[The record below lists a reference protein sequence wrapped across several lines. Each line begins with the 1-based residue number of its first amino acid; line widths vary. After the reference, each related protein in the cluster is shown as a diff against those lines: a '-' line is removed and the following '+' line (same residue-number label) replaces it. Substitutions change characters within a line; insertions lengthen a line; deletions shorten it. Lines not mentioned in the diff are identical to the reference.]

1 MIPSATQF
9 KELYTDHHQIQ
20 RLDTPG
26 YQGTDLQANGLF
38 VVAQKREV
46 VVIKSLPSAK
56 VVYRGRK
63 ASISE
68 CQCKVYRE
76 PTSGLEPL
84 TPAHYECA
92 VNGC

>member
-84 TPAHYECA
+84 TPAHYECG